1 MSADAAGLPAP
12 NERDTTL
19 LTTDLIVGGM
29 TCAAC
34 VARVEKRLARLDG
47 VTAGVNLATGRARVL
62 HPPGVALDDLVA
74 AVERAGYTA
83 QPAADPTDSVPDT
96 EAAGEQEAGRVRHL
110 LGVATLAVPVIVLSM
125 VPGLQFRNW
134 QWLCFAL
141 AVPVVSWGAL
151 VFHQQAWAGLRH
163 ATATMDTLVSL
174 GVAAS
179 FGWSVYALFAGG
191 AGQPGMRM
199 GFSLTA
205 GTGGGAPVYLEAAV
219 AVPLFVLTG
228 RLLESRARNRT
239 GSALRSLAELGVK
252 DVCLWQD
259 GQERTVPIDRLLP
272 GDEFVVRPGEQVATD
287 GVVVE
292 GSSALDLSML
302 TGESIPVEAGP
313 GDPVAGATLNV
324 GGTLV
329 VRATAVGADTQL
341 ARITA
346 LVTDAQA
353 GKARAQRLADAVA
366 GVFVPVVLAIAVCVL
381 GFWLGA
387 GATAPDAVA
396 ASVAVLVVA
405 CPCALGLATPTALLA
420 ATGRGAQLGILVR
433 GPEALE
439 SLRRVDTVVLDKTGT
454 LTSGRM
460 ELLAT
465 TAATGQDPQ
474 LLLRLAGAV
483 EHHSEHPIGRAI
495 AAAARR
501 ETDTS
506 LPEAVGFH
514 ATAGRGVSAQV
525 QGHQVHIERP
535 DQHPVLPAE
544 LSTALETAH
553 QAGNTAVV
561 VDVDGDPVAVLAVG
575 DRVRPGSWRAV
586 HRLKRL
592 GLRPVLV
599 TGDQDGAARA
609 VATELGIAEIH
620 AAITPEGKQRI
631 VAELQRAGRVV
642 AVVGDGVNDTVALA
656 TADLGIAVGS
666 GTDAAI
672 GAAGITLVHGDI
684 EALPD
689 AVRLARR
696 TLGTIRANL
705 VWAFGYN
712 LLLIPLAAL
721 GLLNPMLAAAAM
733 SASSVLVVANS
744 LRLRTWRPHPVSGP
758 RRGGSRNRGP
768 ALWGDTAPP
777 AARGYGTDHPGSRT
791 GDHTAIGRPLPALSD
806 APDDQPQE
814 TPHNA
819 PADGRPD
826 AADSASGGQLADE
839 VDELEMLELER
850 EAAELEASGATL
862 TKHRRRRLLLIPS
875 AALLTA
881 LLLVLGGRAAFAG
894 HRTPG
899 LPIVGMVDAYLKP
912 PTGGELHAY
921 LIIRNAGDAPDR
933 LLGVST
939 PSATRAG
946 LVTATGSALPGIT
959 IPAHSAVSLDPSG
972 DSIVLSELTQP
983 VKAGATIPLD
993 LKFATSGTVYMFA
1006 PVGPPGSLTM
1016 QGVMQATMS
1025 EPDAMRHG
1033 MTPQQ
1038 MKDMGQ

>member
-12 NERDTTL
+12 DERDSAL

-62 HPPGVALDDLVA
+62 HPPGVAVDDLVA

-83 QPAADPTDSVPDT
+83 EAATAAAPPPAA
-96 EAAGEQEAGRVRHL
+96 AAADDDGAEQLRRL
-110 LGVATLAVPVIVLSM
+110 LLLAALALPVIVLSM

-151 VFHQQAWAGLRH
+151 AFHRQAWAALRH
-163 ATATMDTLVSL
+163 ATATLDTLVSL

-205 GTGGGAPVYLEAAV
+205 GTGGGAHIYLEAAV

-252 DVCLWQD
+252 DVCLRQE

-292 GSSALDLSML
+292 GSSALDLSLL

-387 GATAPDAVA
+387 GVNAPDAISA
-396 ASVAVLVVA
+396 AVAVLVVA

-460 ELLAT
+460 DLVAT
-465 TAATGQDPQ
+465 TAVAGQDAQ

-483 EHHSEHPIGRAI
+483 EHHSEHPVGRAI

-501 ETDTS
+501 DTDTT
-506 LPEAVGFH
+506 LPQAVGFR
-514 ATAGRGVSAQV
+514 ATAGRGVSAEVEGRQV
-525 QGHQVHIERP
+525 QVVRP
-535 DQHPVLPAE
+535 DRHPELPAE
-544 LSTALETAH
+544 LRTALESAH
-553 QAGNTAVV
+553 QAGRTAVV
-561 VDVDGDPVAVLAVG
+561 VDVDGNPVAVLAVG

-592 GLRPVLV
+592 GLHAVLV
-599 TGDQDGAARA
+599 TGDQEGVARA
-609 VATELGIAEIH
+609 VATELGITEVH
-620 AAITPEGKQRI
+620 AAVTPEGKQQI
-631 VAELQRAGRVV
+631 VTDLQKAGRVV

-656 TADLGIAVGS
+656 AADLGIAMGS

-672 GAAGITLVHGDI
+672 GAAGITLVRGDI

-733 SASSVLVVANS
+733 SASSVLVVTNS
-744 LRLRTWRPHPVSGP
+744 LRLRTWRPDPVGGP

-768 ALWGDTAPP
+768 ALWGDAAAP
-777 AARGYGTDHPGSRT
+777 AARDVASDQRT
-791 GDHTAIGRPLPALSD
+791 PALSND
-806 APDDQPQE
+806 PDDPPRE
-814 TPHNA
+814 ARH
-819 PADGRPD
+819 DGATD
-826 AADSASGGQLADE
+826 AAESATGGQLTDE
-839 VDELEMLELER
+839 VEEFEVLELER
-850 EAAELEASGATL
+850 QAAELEASGATSA
-862 TKHRRRRLLLIPS
+862 RRRGRRLLLVPG
-875 AALLTA
+875 AALLA
-881 LLLVLGGRAAFAG
+881 SLLLVVGGQVAFAG

-899 LPIVGMVDAYLKP
+899 VPVIGMVDAYLKP
-912 PTGGELHAY
+912 PSDGVVHAY
-921 LIIRNAGDAPDR
+921 LIIRNAGNASDR

-939 PSATRAG
+939 PSAARAG
-946 LVTATGSALPGIT
+946 LVTASGSVLPGIT
-959 IPAHSAVSLDPSG
+959 IPAHGTVTLEPSG
-972 DSIVLSELTQP
+972 DSIVLSGLTQP
-983 VKAGATIPLD
+983 AKPGATIPLD
-993 LKFATSGTVYMFA
+993 LTFATSGTVYMFA

-1016 QGVMQATMS
+1016 QGIMQATMS
-1025 EPDAMRHG
+1025 EPGAMRHG

-1038 MKDMGQ
+1038 MKETGQ